1 MAQIIRL
8 KRSTV
13 QGSKPTTTDLTAG
26 ELAINVYDGKV
37 FLRKSGSEDVVQ
49 ELVTNNYVGDVN
61 VQGTISASF
70 FEGDGSLL
78 TGINIGRS
86 STVQKTFT
94 DESTWVVTHNF
105 NNPNPIVAVYDQN
118 DYAIIPESLRI
129 TDSDTVTVTF
139 DAPRSGY
146 VVVAMGGHVVSGSI
160 PAENVEGLTP
170 FIQNYVHGESIF
182 SGSAQVTMS
191 GDVTGTAAATVIASL
206 DGGDI

>member
-13 QGSKPTTTDLTAG
+13 QGSTPTTTDLTAG

-49 ELVTNNYVGDVN
+49 ELVTNNYVGDVD

-86 STVQKTFT
+86 STIQKTFT
-94 DESTWVVTHNF
+94 DASTWVVTHNF
-105 NNPNPIVAVYDQN
+105 DNPNPIVAVYDQN
-118 DYAIIPESLRI
+118 DFAIIPQSLRI
-129 TDSDTVTVTF
+129 TDNDTVTVTF

-170 FIQNYVHGESIF
+170 FIQNYVHGEGIF
-182 SGSAQVTMS
+182 SGSAQVTMA
-191 GDVTGTAAATVIASL
+191 GDVTGTAAATVISSL

>member
-13 QGSKPTTTDLTAG
+13 QGSTPTTTDLTAG

-49 ELVTNNYVGDVN
+49 ELVTNNYVGDVD

-70 FEGDGSLL
+70 FEGGGSLL

-86 STVQKTFT
+86 STIQKTFT
-94 DESTWVVTHNF
+94 DASTWVVTHNF
-105 NNPNPIVAVYDQN
+105 DNPNPIVAVYDQN
-118 DYAIIPESLRI
+118 DFAIIPQSLRI
-129 TDSDTVTVTF
+129 TDNDTVTVTF

-170 FIQNYVHGESIF
+170 FIQNYVHGEGIF
-182 SGSAQVTMS
+182 SGSAQVTMA
-191 GDVTGTAAATVIASL
+191 GDVTGTAAATVISSL